1 MAILNKEDGKKL
13 KKKKT
18 STQKATTNPVFNEE
32 IVFNLKKEQLD
43 DISINMSLYH
53 DSYTRGE
60 LLGTVVLS
68 SSTKGDLYVQW
79 KEMIDGKKAIGWWH
93 QLRTVESSPESDGGS
108 SSGNYTRQS
117 STGGGASTEKKDS
130 LKKKSKSPTIN
141 FANFKMKSLSLLSN
155 SPVN

>member
-1 MAILNKEDGKKL
+1 MNKEDGKKL

-18 STQKATTNPVFNEE
+18 STQKATTSPVFNEE

-43 DISINMSLYH
+43 EISISMSLYH

-93 QLRTVESSPESDGGS
+93 PLRTIESSPESDGGS
-108 SSGNYTRQS
+108 SSGNYTRKS
-117 STGGGASTEKKDS
+117 SMGGSANEKKES
-130 LKKKSKSPTIN
+130 IKKKSKSPTIT